1 MENTVSL
8 FSGLRNICKS
18 LLERRVAAATLALS
32 LLSWSAWAQQSPDQ
46 AISAYAGQNVSSV
59 DVAGSPAVTFDSVRN
74 LISLKQGQSLQQNDV
89 DSTIAALKQ
98 HTGVQDIGLDLQPEA
113 EGIRVTFILRPA
125 VYIGMYEFPG
135 ALKDFNYTRLLQVA
149 RYDSQMPYSTR
160 NVQQAESTLVQFFR
174 QQGYFL
180 AEVRPEIQPV
190 GDLGLVNIVFHTDLG
205 TKAKIG
211 NIQLTGTTPE
221 ETRLLQAKLRS
232 VRARLRTASLKPGMR
247 YSSGRLRKATR
258 YMQLTLASQ
267 NHIAAEVKLISAE
280 YDAAT
285 NRADIT
291 FQVTT
296 GPVVKI
302 KTQGAHLW
310 SYTAHKLIPMY
321 QENEV
326 NDELMREGQNNL
338 LSYFQTKGYF
348 DTRVDVNV
356 TQNQDGM
363 SILYDIHKDG
373 RFKVSR
379 VAFQGN
385 HRFSDQEL
393 QSHVSV
399 EKGRFFS
406 RGKYSD
412 ALVRTSTRNLRD
424 TYRAAGYSQAQVV
437 PKVARDKGNI
447 DVTFQV
453 TEGPL
458 DVVKDL
464 RIEGNNTVSEAELA
478 PHGMNLGPG
487 KAYSQELVMKDRNQ
501 ITARYLTLGYLNV
514 AFRSRATPVPGE
526 PHRLN
531 VVYRISEGP
540 QVKTAT
546 IITDGRQHTQ
556 QSLIDKQLKFK
567 SGQPLS
573 ANDLLSSE
581 SHLYNLEIFDWAE
594 VGPKSNITDQTHQ
607 DVVVKV
613 HESKRNSIVYG
624 FGFQVLNRGGS
635 VPSGTVVVPGLPPVA
650 LPTNFKPDQQTFW
663 GPDGTFEY
671 TRRNLRGRAEY
682 FVISAYAG
690 RLDQRADFAYT
701 QPSLRNSSWKG
712 SALLSGEH
720 NATNPIF
727 TARIGN
733 VGYQLQKPLDAKKTT
748 NLFLRYNFQLTR
760 ISNLLIPELVPPNQL
775 NVHLSTLSA
784 SWICDTRDNVL
795 DAHRGVYQSVQLSV
809 NPAWLGSNFS
819 FAQFL
824 GQAANYKNIG
834 KGIIWANSVRLG
846 LEQAFAASEVP
857 LSQRFFTGG
866 GTTLRG
872 FPLNGAG
879 PQRVVA
885 ACTNPADP
893 STCSKITV
901 PAGGNQLLLLNSE
914 LRFPLDVIKKGLGIV
929 TFYDGGNVF
938 PSVGFRNFTSL
949 YSNNV
954 GIGFRYATPVGPIRI
969 DIGHNLNPVPGIKP
983 TQVFVTLGQAF

>member
-1 MENTVSL
+1 MENTESL
-8 FSGLRNICKS
+8 FSGLRSTFQSI
-18 LLERRVAAATLALS
+18 LARGVAAATLAVS
-32 LLSWSAWAQQSPDQ
+32 LLPWAAWAQQSPDQ
-46 AISAYAGQNVSSV
+46 AVSAYAGQTVSSV
-59 DVAGSPAVTFDSVRN
+59 DVAGRPAVTIDSVRN
-74 LISLKQGQSLQQNDV
+74 LISLKQGQPLQQSDV

-98 HTGVQDIGLDLQPEA
+98 HTGVQDVGLDLQPEA
-113 EGIRVTFILRPA
+113 DGVRVTFILRPA
-125 VYIGMYEFPG
+125 VYVGMYEFPG

-149 RYDSQMPYSTR
+149 KYDSQIPYSAR
-160 NVQQAESTLVQFFR
+160 PVQQAESALVQFFQ

-190 GDLGLVNIVFHTDLG
+190 GDFGLVNIVFHTDLG

-211 NIQLTGTTPE
+211 SIQLTGTTPE

-232 VRARLRTASLKPGMR
+232 IRARLRTASLKPGIR
-247 YSSGRLRKATR
+247 YSAGRLRKATG
-258 YMQLTLASQ
+258 YMQSALASQ
-267 NHIAAEVKLISAE
+267 NHISAEVKLISAE
-280 YDAAT
+280 YDPAT

-291 FQVTT
+291 FHVTT

-310 SYTAHKLIPMY
+310 TYTARKLIPMY

-326 NDELMREGQNNL
+326 NDELIREGQNNL

-348 DTRVDVNV
+348 DTTVDVNV

-373 RFKVSR
+373 RFKVSK

-385 HRFSDQEL
+385 HRFSNQEL

-399 EKGRFFS
+399 EEGRFFS

-437 PKVARDKGNI
+437 PKVVRDKGNI

-464 RIEGNNTVSEAELA
+464 SIEGNNTVSEAEFA
-478 PHGMNLGPG
+478 PHGMNLSPG
-487 KAYSQELVMKDRNQ
+487 KAYSQELVIKDRNQ

-556 QSLIDKQLKFK
+556 QSLIDKQLKFR

-594 VGPKSNITDQTHQ
+594 VGPKGNITDQTHQ

-635 VPSGTVVVPGLPPVA
+635 VPSGTVIVPGLPPLA

-690 RLDQRADFAYT
+690 RLDQRVDFAYT

-733 VGYQLQKPLDAKKTT
+733 VGYQLQKPLNAKKTT

-784 SWICDTRDNVL
+784 SWIRDTRDNVL
-795 DAHRGVYQSVQLSV
+795 DAHSGVYQSVQLSV

-846 LEQAFAASEVP
+846 LEQAFAGSEVP

-914 LRFPLDVIKKGLGIV
+914 LRFPLDIIKKGLGIV

-938 PSVGFRNFTSL
+938 PSVGFHNFTSL

>member
-1 MENTVSL
+1 MENTVSV
-8 FSGLRNICKS
+8 FSDLRHTCHS
-18 LLERRVAAATLALS
+18 LLARGVVAAALALS
-32 LLSWSAWAQQSPDQ
+32 LLPWSVWAQLSPDQ
-46 AISAYAGQNVSSV
+46 AVSAYAGQTVSSI
-59 DVAGSPAVTFDSVRN
+59 DVAGRPGMTFDSVRD
-74 LISLKQGQSLQQNDV
+74 LISLKQGQPLRQNDI

-98 HTGVQDIGLDLQPEA
+98 HTDVQDVGLDLQPEA
-113 EGIRVTFILRPA
+113 DGVRVSFILRPA
-125 VYIGMYEFPG
+125 VYVGMYEFPG
-135 ALKDFNYTRLLQVA
+135 ALKEFNYTRMLQVA
-149 RYDSQMPYSTR
+149 RYDSQMPYSAV
-160 NVQQAESTLVQFFR
+160 NVQQGESALVQFFR

-190 GDLGLVNIVFHTDLG
+190 GDFGLVNIVFHTDLG

-211 NIQLTGTTPE
+211 SVQLTGTTPE
-221 ETRLLQAKLRS
+221 ETKFLQAKLRS

-247 YSSGRLRKATR
+247 YSSWRLQKATR
-258 YMQLTLASQ
+258 YLQSTLASQ

-280 YDAAT
+280 YDSTT

-310 SYTAHKLIPMY
+310 SYTAHRLIPMY

-326 NDELMREGQNNL
+326 NDELIREGQNNL

-356 TQNQDGM
+356 TQNQEGM
-363 SILYDIHKDG
+363 SIVYDIQRDG

-379 VAFQGN
+379 VEFQGN
-385 HRFSDQEL
+385 HRFSNEEL

-399 EKGRFFS
+399 ERGRFFS

-412 ALVRTSTRNLRD
+412 ALVRTSTENLRD

-437 PKVARDKGNI
+437 PKVVRDKGNI
-447 DVTFQV
+447 GVSFQV

-458 DVVKDL
+458 DVVKEL
-464 RIEGNNTVSEAELA
+464 RIEGNDTVSEAELA
-478 PHGMNLGPG
+478 PQGMNLGPG
-487 KAYSQELVMKDRNQ
+487 KAYSQDLVTRDRNQ

-514 AFRSRATPVPGE
+514 GFRSRATAVPGE

-567 SGQPLS
+567 SGEPLS

-594 VGPKSNITDQTHQ
+594 VGPKSNIIDQTHQ

-650 LPTNFKPDQQTFW
+650 LPTNFKVDQQTFW

-733 VGYQLQKPLDAKKTT
+733 LGYQLQKPLNAKKTT

-760 ISNLLIPELVPPNQL
+760 ISNLLIPDLVPPNQL

-784 SWICDTRDNVL
+784 SWIRDTRDNVL

-824 GQAANYKNIG
+824 GQAASYKNIG
-834 KGIIWANSVRLG
+834 NGIIWANSVRLG
-846 LEQAFAASEVP
+846 LEQAYAGSEVP

-938 PSVGFRNFTSL
+938 PIIGFHNFTSL

-969 DIGHNLNPVPGIKP
+969 DIGRNLNPVPGIKP